1 MEAASKEGSENDI
14 YEDSSGINGDSRGD
28 DSDSGADVN
37 DGEGFAVNM
46 YLLVVEVMIV

>member
-14 YEDSSGINGDSRGD
+14 NEDSSGINGDSRGD

-46 YLLVVEVMIV
+46 YLFVVEVMFV